1 MVIYHLNILPY
12 LPSFVHEKIK
22 KVADLGQSG
31 RVLSEMQD
39 SLHAQS
45 LSNLCR
51 SKMKSRPIGTG
62 R

>member
-22 KVADLGQSG
+22 KVRYLGQSG

-39 SLHAQS
+39 PLHSRA
-45 LSNLCR
+45 LSNLY
-51 SKMKSRPIGTG
+51 
-62 R
+62 

>member
-22 KVADLGQSG
+22 KVRDLGQSG
-31 RVLSEMQD
+31 SVLSEMQD
-39 SLHAQS
+39 PLHARA
-45 LSNLCR
+45 LSNLR
-51 SKMKSRPIGTG
+51 RNKMKSRPIGTG

>member
-22 KVADLGQSG
+22 KVRDPVQSD

-39 SLHAQS
+39 SLHSRA

>member
-22 KVADLGQSG
+22 KVADPGQSG

-39 SLHAQS
+39 PLHS
-45 LSNLCR
+45 RVLSNLCR

>member
-1 MVIYHLNILPY
+1 MVIYHLNVLPY

-22 KVADLGQSG
+22 KVRDLGQSG
-31 RVLSEMQD
+31 RMLSAMQD
-39 SLHAQS
+39 PLHAQA

-51 SKMKSRPIGTG
+51 SKMKNRPIGTG

>member
-22 KVADLGQSG
+22 KVRDLGQSG
-31 RVLSEMQD
+31 KVLSEMQD
-39 SLHAQS
+39 PLHAHA
-45 LSNLCR
+45 LSNRCR
-51 SKMKSRPIGTG
+51 SKMKSRPTGTG

>member
-22 KVADLGQSG
+22 KVRDLGQSG
-31 RVLSEMQD
+31 RVLSEIQD
-39 SLHAQS
+39 SLHAHS

-51 SKMKSRPIGTG
+51 SKMKSRPIDTG

>member
-22 KVADLGQSG
+22 KVKDLGQSG
-31 RVLSEMQD
+31 RVLSEIQD
-39 SLHAQS
+39 PLHS
-45 LSNLCR
+45 RTLSDLCH

>member
-22 KVADLGQSG
+22 KVRDLGQSG

-39 SLHAQS
+39 PLHARA
-45 LSNLCR
+45 LSSLCR

>member
-22 KVADLGQSG
+22 KVRDLGQSG

-39 SLHAQS
+39 PLHART

-51 SKMKSRPIGTG
+51 GKMKSRPIGTG

>member
-22 KVADLGQSG
+22 KVRDLGQSV

-39 SLHAQS
+39 PLHARA

>member
-22 KVADLGQSG
+22 KVIDLGQSG

-39 SLHAQS
+39 PLHARA

-51 SKMKSRPIGTG
+51 SKMKNRPIGTG

>member
-22 KVADLGQSG
+22 EVRDLGQSG
-31 RVLSEMQD
+31 KVLSEMQD
-39 SLHAQS
+39 PLHARA

>member
-22 KVADLGQSG
+22 KVRDLGQSG
-31 RVLSEMQD
+31 RVLFEMQD
-39 SLHAQS
+39 PLHPRA

>member
-22 KVADLGQSG
+22 KVRDPGQSG

-39 SLHAQS
+39 PLRARA

>member
-22 KVADLGQSG
+22 KVADLDQSG

-39 SLHAQS
+39 PLHAQA
-45 LSNLCR
+45 LSNLYR

>member
-22 KVADLGQSG
+22 KVRDPSQSG

-39 SLHAQS
+39 PLHARA
-45 LSNLCR
+45 LLNLCR
-51 SKMKSRPIGTG
+51 SKMKSRPMGTG